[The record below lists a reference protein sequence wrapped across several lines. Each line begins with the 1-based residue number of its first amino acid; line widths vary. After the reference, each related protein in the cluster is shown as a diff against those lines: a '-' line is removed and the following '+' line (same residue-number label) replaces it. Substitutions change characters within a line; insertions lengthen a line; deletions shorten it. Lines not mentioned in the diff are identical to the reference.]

1 MVDSSRFIL
10 VGVQKRTFALA
21 LEHRPGQPYNSGRE
35 VWELPRVDGTN
46 YSQGSE
52 FMEEKESVVLAA
64 MKKAGK
70 PVRPGEVAK
79 SLNLDSKEVS
89 KIIDSLKKK
98 GMIVSPK
105 RCCYAPADS

>member
-1 MVDSSRFIL
+1 M
-10 VGVQKRTFALA
+10 LA
-21 LEHRPGQPYNSGRE
+21 LEHQPGQPYNSGRE
-35 VWELPRVDGTN
+35 VRERPRVDGAN
-46 YSQGSE
+46 YLQGSE
-52 FMEEKESVVLAA
+52 LMEEKESIVLAA

-79 SLNLDSKEVS
+79 ALNLDSKEVS

-105 RCCYAPADS
+105 RCCYAPGIVDA